1 MWNNSNEAYLL
12 KLLCFH
18 KPVGENAEKLLTIIE
33 NKLNEKFESTNIKL
47 DDIKSKINEYYDLKG
62 LSELNITNTI
72 DEVNVE
78 NKKQTKHVV
87 IDEDKNKVFG
97 ELSSEKKMDNEKYDK
112 EQEIV
117 SNTDNLEQ
125 KAELDKAGE
134 VQPVAGNT
142 KKLAQ
147 IETSKNEPQPSNIT
161 AHDDL
166 PEEEVAEK
174 NDEVIVES
182 KDDHKTE
189 KEVKA
194 KEDMSTQPEKDRSKE
209 PNEKDENKKKKMEE
223 DEIVDAETK
232 DNKDAYV
239 KDEAAGGNEEEEEPA
254 HLTRSQARKLHIDIQ
269 KETEQNE
276 KKTLHFEE
284 TRRKSMTRN
293 NSTDEGTQYK
303 AEDDIS
309 DKDVSIHVITDEELS
324 DSTPRRRGRRRL
336 QMDDLTPRRST
347 RLNRKS
353 IDSDSEAKN
362 GKVETSS
369 DEEPTEFIGRRTRS
383 SSNTRNS
390 ESGNDDDPLR
400 PLSKGRKRS
409 TTNDIVESTTKQT
422 RRTRSLSKHDDSKPI
437 DTKNTKEA
445 VVSNA
450 EEVESQVEEGL
461 DNDNSD
467 GNEEGKDKEVEEE
480 QDETNDEEG
489 QESEQEESSAPRRS
503 LRKRSIVAN
512 DDTIVKKQKA
522 ESPDPSITS
531 LGTPSV
537 TPTPKR
543 RGRKPK
549 SFYENSE
556 TEQNTPTR
564 RSTRR

>member
-147 IETSKNEPQPSNIT
+147 IETSKNEPQPSNIK

-174 NDEVIVES
+174 NDQVIVES

-209 PNEKDENKKKKMEE
+209 PNEKDENKVKEEE
-223 DEIVDAETK
+223 DEIVDSETK

-362 GKVETSS
+362 GKAETSS
-369 DEEPTEFIGRRTRS
+369 DEELTEFIGRRTRS

-390 ESGNDDDPLR
+390 ESGNDEDPLR

-503 LRKRSIVAN
+503 LRKRSIIAN